1 MAPNKWAK
9 APLKQWWQALI
20 PAAAS
25 LVGGMMSN
33 KQSEQNTALSY
44 ENTRMLRQT
53 AYQDTTADLKA
64 AGLNPMMA
72 YQNSATS
79 ATALPVAQN
88 KNVVEGAMNSA
99 AAYAQVQ
106 NMKQQNELIQ
116 AQTEKTLAEAAAIPT
131 SVAKTEAETTS
142 IKATIPKI
150 EQEIAN
156 LKVQNMTEQER
167 VALTRAQN
175 RLTQIQED
183 LAKSNI
189 TNVEAQT
196 ETQKVIT
203 TLKKLEIPGAKNL
216 ADWESRIGEA
226 GRAAGAVGTGA
237 KILEGLT
244 NSARKVMGK

>member
-1 MAPNKWAK
+1 MVQNKWAK
-9 APLKQWWQALI
+9 APLRQWWQALI

-33 KQSEQNTALSY
+33 KQSESNTAMSY
-44 ENTRMLRQT
+44 ENTRALRQT
-53 AYQDTTADLKA
+53 AYQDTVQDLKS

-72 YQNSATS
+72 YSNSATA
-79 ATALPVAQN
+79 ATASPVAQN
-88 KNVVEGAMNSA
+88 KNVMEGAMNSA
-99 AAYAQVQ
+99 AAWAQTQ
-106 NMKQQNELIQ
+106 NMKQQNELLE
-116 AQTEKTLAEAAAIPT
+116 AQTQKTLAEAAAIPT
-131 SVAKTEAETTS
+131 SVAKTEAETRS
-142 IKATIPKI
+142 VEAMIPKI
-150 EQEIAN
+150 TQEIAN

-167 VALTRAQN
+167 VALTRSQN

-183 LAKSNI
+183 LAKGQINNI
-189 TNVEAQT
+189 EAQT

-203 TLKKLEIPGAKNL
+203 NLKRLEVPGAKNL

>member
-106 NMKQQNELIQ
+106 NMKQQNELLQ